1 MILYLL
7 INKCIWYFFEGGNF
21 TVCEM
26 QSIQEETEVLFIK
39 QIE

>member
-1 MILYLL
+1 MV
-7 INKCIWYFFEGGNF
+7 FFEGGNF